1 MGGGGGGG
9 SSLVLKNVI
18 NWGVPDACRTRV
30 QQMRGKR
37 SGQEKCT
44 RTKKKKAKEGVGGA
58 SPAWRSN
65 GEATSEGLLYA
76 AAARGP
82 SLLILTVIL
91 LPRSSLGISRPARSP
106 CLIHYWNSRAR
117 CPFIVRCYS
126 RKRVLIRQRH
136 AFISYTV
143 PVI

>member
-44 RTKKKKAKEGVGGA
+44 RTKKRRGGG
-58 SPAWRSN
+58 SQSRVEKQRRSN
-65 GEATSEGLLYA
+65 E
-76 AAARGP
+76 RGP
-82 SLLILTVIL
+82 ALCCSCKGPVSTDPDGDPVAKVLARHLPSCPQSLSHPLLEQPGPMSIHCSLLLQKT
-91 LPRSSLGISRPARSP
+91 
-106 CLIHYWNSRAR
+106 C
-117 CPFIVRCYS
+117 
-126 RKRVLIRQRH
+126 
-136 AFISYTV
+136 TD
-143 PVI
+143 